1 MRIYL
6 LCALLLMLC
15 SGAEAKKKHSSSSST
30 SPISPSRESLIRQN
44 LCLDQMG
51 IVRIQSEQE
60 LDEMVAQGLLSPI
73 PITKALRVS
82 PSLPQERRYVS
93 SFVTPFLLSL
103 SEQFY
108 SKFGKPLVIDSA
120 VRPRDVQERLRHT
133 NYAAAPA
140 DGETASSHESGLTVD
155 FSKRMTG
162 AQLRWMRSML
172 IMYQATNV
180 VIAEEERRCFHVE
193 VIGGTE

>member
-1 MRIYL
+1 MRRL
-6 LCALLLMLC
+6 LCVWMLILC
-15 SGAEAKKKHSSSSST
+15 ATLSQAKQRRGSKPT
-30 SPISPSRESLIRQN
+30 LTPISPSKESLIRQN
-44 LCLDQMG
+44 LVVDQMA
-51 IVRIQSEQE
+51 IPRIQTDEE
-60 LDEMVAQGLLSPI
+60 LQSLVEAGTLEAL
-73 PITKALRVS
+73 PITCAVTIA
-82 PSLPQERRYVS
+82 PSLPANRRYALPI
-93 SFVTPFLLSL
+93 TNAFLLTL
-103 SEQFY
+103 GRAY
-108 SKFGKPLVIDSA
+108 RGKFGKPLVIDSA

>member
-1 MRIYL
+1 MRRL
-6 LCALLLMLC
+6 LCVWMLILC
-15 SGAEAKKKHSSSSST
+15 ATLSQAKQRRGSKPT
-30 SPISPSRESLIRQN
+30 LTPISPSRESLIRQN

-193 VIGGTE
+193 VIGETE